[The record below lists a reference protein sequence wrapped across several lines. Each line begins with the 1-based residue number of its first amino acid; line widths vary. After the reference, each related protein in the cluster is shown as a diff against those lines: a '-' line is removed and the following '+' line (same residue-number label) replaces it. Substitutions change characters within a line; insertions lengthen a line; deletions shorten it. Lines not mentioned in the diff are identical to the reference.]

1 MNEVH
6 FLGCFRRNA
15 ADRREGAL
23 HCIGGLDLIKEYN
36 SPKAELIEFD
46 EKDVITTSPDNSF
59 TGDTSDSANQS
70 EGWSGLY

>member
-1 MNEVH
+1 
-6 FLGCFRRNA
+6 
-15 ADRREGAL
+15 
-23 HCIGGLDLIKEYN
+23 LIKEYN